1 MSGDEID
8 VELREQQL
16 SRSYALLGADAMN
29 KLQCARVALVGAG
42 AVMAHTALHLAR
54 SGVRHIVLVAPSS
67 ARAVRQ
73 SLLLNPCVRRADV
86 AAAVPLVD
94 CVRQRV
100 QEIWSADSQRSP
112 TTVEHVESL
121 AQLFAPNR
129 VPVQAVAMVADDS
142 DDNDDDDGA
151 SVVDDVRLC
160 AATHAVPTIVV
171 VGASWRGAA
180 DVTRLKVSSAADSAI
195 DDWAARRIR
204 RLLLLR
210 DVRSNVALVHAN
222 QSVKPTT
229 AVQDN
234 DDAAAA
240 AIATTLGSVVASQVI
255 ACVAGTLPVEWCG
268 GGATTTTTTT
278 PAAAFAREA
287 RERFGRQHKGVECA
301 RLTAQLV
308 EYVIDCMWNQ
318 RSAWSRRGGKSLSLA
333 VIERGAPIDQFNVL
347 PLLDDELAAFNAEGG
362 GLAALTPEQQTFV
375 HAVFAHERRLQ
386 RAVDRRET

>member
-1 MSGDEID
+1 MSADDVD

-16 SRSYALLGADAMN
+16 SRSYALLGTDAMN

-42 AVMAHTALHLAR
+42 AVIAHTALHLAR
-54 SGVRHIVLVAPSS
+54 SGVRHIVLVAPTS

-86 AAAVPLVD
+86 AAALPLVD

-129 VPVQAVAMVADDS
+129 VPVQAVAMVADD
-142 DDNDDDDGA
+142 NDDEGDNGA
-151 SVVDDVRLC
+151 SVADDVRLC
-160 AATHAVPTIVV
+160 AASHAVPTIVV

-180 DVTRLKVSSAADSAI
+180 DVTRLKVSSVADSAI

-210 DVRSNVALVHAN
+210 DVRSNVALVHAS

-229 AVQDN
+229 AVH
-234 DDAAAA
+234 DDDDDDAAAAAAA

-268 GGATTTTTTT
+268 GDATA
-278 PAAAFAREA
+278 AAAFAREA

-333 VIERGAPIDQFNVL
+333 VIERGAPVDQFNVL
-347 PLLDDELAAFNAEGG
+347 PLLDDELAAFNAG
-362 GLAALTPEQQTFV
+362 GLAALTPEQRTFV
-375 HAVFAHERRLQ
+375 QAVFAHERRLQ
-386 RAVDRRET
+386 RALGRTE